1 MPPSWLHFSHWPTED
16 LAPGI
21 YIELSDYVCVFYEK
35 GHITWEIIDV
45 RAIDKEMAITGVTQG
60 REDAGN
66 GHATSDVTP

>member
-1 MPPSWLHFSHWPTED
+1 L
-16 LAPGI
+16 LQK
-21 YIELSDYVCVFYEK
+21 YIELTGYVRVFYEK

-60 REDAGN
+60 REHAGN

>member
-1 MPPSWLHFSHWPTED
+1 MTEV
-16 LAPGI
+16 LTPGI
-21 YIELSDYVCVFYEK
+21 HIELTGYICEK

-60 REDAGN
+60 REHAGN